1 MKKKTITIIL
11 IITSILLVTIYTIA
25 STYSVIINVIEKDGK
40 NEIINEITIKDIL
53 TNDNGNYNNIY
64 YDVLYELNI
73 TSEEADILIESP
85 SLNNSLQI
93 VLNSIVDYN
102 LNKQNKMTDNDL
114 YNLIVTSV
122 NEDNNINEELKN
134 KVITKSQTYI
144 KDISDYLY
152 NIEVSLLGDI

>member
-1 MKKKTITIIL
+1 MKKKIITIIL

-53 TNDNGNYNNIY
+53 TNDNGNYNSIY

-73 TSEEADILIESP
+73 TSEEADILIKSP